1 MIDTIIDLIN
11 NEKNSLSKISP
22 QTKENT
28 EKILI
33 ALEEIK
39 DSPGEVCQSMSPIAH
54 LLDENLIAIENIST
68 VHVHSDD
75 KSDELLEFR
84 NKAERM
90 WRLTV
95 LLSPTD
101 PEFEP
106 TLWWAAEKGGEIELD
121 TLHYIQNCINANDF
135 NVSQR
140 VKSQIIRSIEKIKQ
154 RIQSRATYKVFV
166 SEQDLRRVWGTLS
179 MEVVHSSYPAYTI
192 LTASE
197 ETIAQIKKSF
207 PIERLESQPSQG
219 ESIMTDG
226 RDWVVYFH
234 TPVTDKCRQIIEE
247 VDSRIHVWQPLGRFQ
262 LVISSPSKEITS
274 QISKLEEVAQVIPFE
289 PKIRVRTEYLEKL
302 GQEVTEVTEEAEEAI
317 AAALAAFSN
326 RQKNSPNSHDR
337 NMPIPGILI
346 ADFFSEEDQRAAIK
360 DLESR
365 EIRIASKP
373 RLTTLIL
380 DLSANKNSI
389 DAFEFIKKQIGLRTL
404 EEKTIDTPFNNKA
417 RTVIGKNVVPPNPT
431 PNPNSL
437 SLTGKGEIIAIS
449 DTGLDTGDK
458 ETLHL
463 DIRGRVK
470 TIQSY
475 PIQPEYDSSVKNPG
489 YDDGS
494 ADRYSGHGTHI
505 AGSALG
511 NGQQAI
517 NLSILPIKGMAPE
530 AELFFQAIEQVP
542 KWNFTYIMSYIEEF
556 GVDPRDKPQLC
567 GRPQKIELL
576 FQEAYQ
582 EGARIHSLSWGD
594 GNLSDYDT
602 DRCHALDEFVWNH
615 KKFLAVVSAGNKGKQ
630 TSSENQYIDPQSLPC
645 PATAKNCLTVG
656 ACENDRLG
664 EFDDTYAV
672 FSANNFSD
680 EPFGSDCM
688 VDSLDD
694 IAAFSGRGPC
704 LDGRRKPDVIAPG
717 TFILST
723 RSSQIGDN
731 VEWGAYPPAQDYYM
745 YNGGSS
751 MATPLVAGCAA
762 LVRQYLREQ
771 YQQPISDPNA
781 ALVKAAIIHSAQ
793 YHQYRY
799 AHPSSRPWADN
810 EQGWG
815 RVDLQQVLNPKAPI
829 KVIFIDI
836 EEANGLVTGEKHTH
850 QVKITDSSV
859 PLRVTLVY
867 TDRPEEN
874 LIDIDPVGI
883 LINNLNLV
891 VYSPS
896 GEYYLGNDF
905 RKTGNPDT
913 INNVEGVV
921 AESPETG
928 EWRIEIVAELR
939 EGLQDYAV
947 VISGG
952 GAEIIS

>member
-1 MIDTIIDLIN
+1 MESISGITKIIDDFRIDL
-11 NEKNSLSKISP
+11 ERRWSETE
-22 QTKENT
+22 QDFTTKEFKNEMLLFLNSNIELLDVFIRLIESFAKQSNSIDSDLEIVGGKQAWNQLRNIAERMQRRIT
-28 EKILI
+28 ILQPPSP
-33 ALEEIK
+33 EEFKATLMWMSAQGERDELKLLKRVRK
-39 DSPGEVCQSMSPIAH
+39 DSPYTSDDIDT
-54 LLDENLIAIENIST
+54 LLRNVIQKIENRLRQQGTLGERYRVLCS
-68 VHVHSDD
+68 SD
-75 KSDELLEFR
+75 
-84 NKAERM
+84 
-90 WRLTV
+90 RL
-95 LLSPTD
+95 
-101 PEFEP
+101 
-106 TLWWAAEKGGEIELD
+106 
-121 TLHYIQNCINANDF
+121 IQNLQEID
-135 NVSQR
+135 
-140 VKSQIIRSIEKIKQ
+140 IIE
-154 RIQSRATYKVFV
+154 
-166 SEQDLRRVWGTLS
+166 
-179 MEVVHSSYPAYTI
+179 SYPAYTI

-197 ETIAQIKKSF
+197 ETITQIKKSF

-219 ESIMTDG
+219 EPIMTDG

-234 TPVTDKCRQIIEE
+234 TPVTDKCRQIIEDI
-247 VDSRIHVWQPLGRFQ
+247 DSRIHIWQPLGRFQ

-274 QISKLEEVAQVIPFE
+274 QISKLEKVAQVIPFE

-302 GQEVTEVTEEAEEAI
+302 GQEVEVTEEAI

-326 RQKNSPNSHDR
+326 RQTSRNSHDR

-373 RLTTLIL
+373 RLTTLVL
-380 DLSANKNSI
+380 DLSANKNPI

-530 AELFFQAIEQVP
+530 AELLFQAIEQVP

-771 YQQPISDPNA
+771 YQPPISDPNA

-815 RVDLQQVLNPKAPI
+815 RVDLQQVLNPKAPTQ
-829 KVIFIDI
+829 VIFIDI

-952 GAEIIS
+952 GAEIVS